1 MHLKHNNIGRFKEK
15 GWEEIYYANIN
26 QKEEGIAI
34 LVIDNQTSEQ
44 RKLPETEK
52 ILYNG
57 KGINL
62 PRRRSSPEWVFA
74 RQQTFKIH
82 EAKTDKTERK
92 NRYIYNYSWRLQ
104 HPCFLFVL
112 TTLNGSEGS

>member
-1 MHLKHNNIGRFKEK
+1 MLSTKKTHLKHNNIGRFRGK
-15 GWEEIYYANIN
+15 GQVELYYANIN

-57 KGINL
+57 KGINP
-62 PRRRSSPEWVFA
+62 PRR
-74 RQQTFKIH
+74 
-82 EAKTDKTERK
+82 
-92 NRYIYNYSWRLQ
+92 
-104 HPCFLFVL
+104 
-112 TTLNGSEGS
+112 